1 MEYQRVLLKQS
12 VKQAMGQTRPRPAWI
27 TLLYLVVLF
36 AGIYLFQRLLA
47 PLDWWGTLSGYFF
60 ALMWNY
66 DLTAAEALERLG
78 EWIVGNGP
86 QMIVAIVLGSLVIS
100 LVTYLWRSLMGV
112 GYQGYCLAMVRGQN
126 PGPGTIFCAFPRI
139 GRVLLT
145 RILTA
150 IFLVLW
156 ALLFTVGFA
165 VVGLLAGLLIQ
176 WLGTVGEVL
185 GLLLILAGLV
195 GYLVGLVWA
204 SLRYALADYVLLD
217 QGVYGLTAIRRSK
230 ELMRGNVGQL
240 FVLQLSFIGWYL
252 LMIAAALVTALV
264 AGWILVAQAA
274 MLIQTG
280 GNGVFTIAAMS
291 MTLLLAF
298 GVILLVEGIISLWLL
313 PYLTGSV
320 AKFYDFWKGD
330 RPDPQGDWSVGGG
343 SGTAKASGEDFPYA
357 WLSGQQSGQPW
368 MPPAPPEPPEPPTPP
383 APPTP
388 PTPPAPPEPA
398 VPEQEQ
404 QGRKEPPANRSGP
417 NYPKY

>member
-1 MEYQRVLLKQS
+1 MEYQRALLKQS
-12 VKQAMGQTRPRPAWI
+12 VRQAMGQTRPRPAWI
-27 TLLYLVVLF
+27 TLLYLVVLS
-36 AGIYLFQRLLA
+36 AGTYLFQRLLA
-47 PLDWWGTLSGYFF
+47 PLNWWG
-60 ALMWNY
+60 ALMEY
-66 DLTAAEALERLG
+66 FLTLVWDYEMTTDEAMEHLG

-86 QMIVAIVLGSLVIS
+86 QIIVAIVLGSLVIF

-126 PGPGTIFCAFPRI
+126 PGPGMIFCAFPQI

-145 RILTA
+145 RILAA
-150 IFLVLW
+150 IFVFLW
-156 ALLFTVGFA
+156 NLLFIAGFA

-252 LMIAAALVTALV
+252 LMIAAALVIALV

-291 MTLLLAF
+291 MTILLSF

-320 AKFYDFWKGD
+320 AKFYDFWKGCS
-330 RPDPQGDWSVGGG
+330 PDPQGDWSMGRGGG
-343 SGTAKASGEDFPYA
+343 TAEVSGEDFPYA
-357 WLSGQQSGQPW
+357 WLSGQQSGQPAPPA
-368 MPPAPPEPPEPPTPP
+368 PPAPPEPP
-383 APPTP
+383 AP

-398 VPEQEQ
+398 APEQGP
-404 QGRKEPPANRSGP
+404 QGREKPPANRSGP
-417 NYPKY
+417 SYPQY

>member
-1 MEYQRVLLKQS
+1 MEYQRALLKQS
-12 VKQAMGQTRPRPAWI
+12 VRQAMGQTRPRPAWI
-27 TLLYLVVLF
+27 TLLYLVVLS
-36 AGIYLFQRLLA
+36 AGTYLFQRLLA
-47 PLDWWGTLSGYFF
+47 PLNWWG
-60 ALMWNY
+60 ALMEY
-66 DLTAAEALERLG
+66 FLTLVWDYEMTTDEAMEHLG

-86 QMIVAIVLGSLVIS
+86 QIIVAIVLGSLVIF

-126 PGPGTIFCAFPRI
+126 PGPGMIFCAFPQI

-145 RILTA
+145 RILAA
-150 IFLVLW
+150 IFVFLW
-156 ALLFTVGFA
+156 NLLFIAGFA

-204 SLRYALADYVLLD
+204 SLRYALADYELLD

-252 LMIAAALVTALV
+252 LMIAAALVIALV

-291 MTLLLAF
+291 MTILLSF

-320 AKFYDFWKGD
+320 AKFYDFWKGCS
-330 RPDPQGDWSVGGG
+330 PDPQGDWSMGRGGG
-343 SGTAKASGEDFPYA
+343 TAEVSGEDFPYA
-357 WLSGQQSGQPW
+357 WLSGQQSGQPAPPA
-368 MPPAPPEPPEPPTPP
+368 PPAPPEPP
-383 APPTP
+383 AP

-398 VPEQEQ
+398 APEQGP
-404 QGRKEPPANRSGP
+404 QGREKPPANRSGP
-417 NYPKY
+417 SYPQY

>member
-1 MEYQRVLLKQS
+1 MEYQRALLKQS
-12 VKQAMGQTRPRPAWI
+12 VRQAMGQTRPRPAWI
-27 TLLYLVVLF
+27 TLLYLVVLS
-36 AGIYLFQRLLA
+36 AGTYLFQRLLA
-47 PLDWWGTLSGYFF
+47 PLNWWG
-60 ALMWNY
+60 ALMEY
-66 DLTAAEALERLG
+66 FLTLVWDYEMTTDEAMEHLG

-86 QMIVAIVLGSLVIS
+86 QIIVAIVLGSLVIF

-126 PGPGTIFCAFPRI
+126 PGPGMIFCAFPQI

-145 RILTA
+145 RILAA
-150 IFLVLW
+150 IFVFLW
-156 ALLFTVGFA
+156 NLLFIAGFA

-252 LMIAAALVTALV
+252 LMIAAALVIALV

-291 MTLLLAF
+291 MTILLSF

-320 AKFYDFWKGD
+320 AKFYDFWKGCS
-330 RPDPQGDWSVGGG
+330 PDPQGDWSMGRGGG
-343 SGTAKASGEDFPYA
+343 TAEVSGEDFPYA
-357 WLSGQQSGQPW
+357 WLSGQQSGQPAPPA
-368 MPPAPPEPPEPPTPP
+368 PPAPPEPPAPPTPP
-383 APPTP
+383 APPA
-388 PTPPAPPEPA
+388 PPAPPEPA
-398 VPEQEQ
+398 APEQGP
-404 QGRKEPPANRSGP
+404 QGREKPPANRSGP
-417 NYPKY
+417 SYPQY